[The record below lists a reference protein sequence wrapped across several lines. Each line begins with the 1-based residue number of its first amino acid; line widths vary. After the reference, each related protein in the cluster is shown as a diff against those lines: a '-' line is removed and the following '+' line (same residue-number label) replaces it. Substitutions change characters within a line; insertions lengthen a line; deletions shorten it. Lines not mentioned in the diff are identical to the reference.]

1 MAPAGARGPGCGHT
15 AVNTTTAVPD
25 MTPLAAAAA
34 PTPARALRRLALA
47 AALLIPLAA
56 PALTA
61 GAGAPLQTIDRLDVD
76 RYMGSWYEIAKYPNR
91 FQRQCVADT
100 QAQYRQRDDGQLDV
114 INRCR
119 QTNGEMTEAIGRAR
133 QLGAADS
140 PRLQVRFAPAWL
152 SWLPMVWGDYWVID
166 LDPAYQ
172 LVAVSEPSREYLWIL
187 SRTPRVDP
195 AAYQALLGRLQAQG
209 FDPSKLEP
217 TVQAN

>member
-1 MAPAGARGPGCGHT
+1 MNAHSPAFAH
-15 AVNTTTAVPD
+15 V
-25 MTPLAAAAA
+25 LAAAGG
-34 PTPARALRRLALA
+34 RLALV
-47 AALLIPLAA
+47 AALLAPLAA
-56 PALTA
+56 PAQTA
-61 GAGAPLQTIDRLDVD
+61 GQSPASDAPLQTIARLDVD

-100 QAQYRQRDDGQLDV
+100 QAQYRQREDGQLDV

-119 QTNGEMTEAIGRAR
+119 QANGEMTEAIGRAR
-133 QLGAADS
+133 PVGAADS
-140 PRLQVRFAPAWL
+140 SRLQVRFAPAWL

-172 LVAVSEPSREYLWIL
+172 LVAVSEPRREYLWIL